1 MCLCN
6 NKPCLILY
14 LYELHNFRCN
24 QKNECAMVQIIR
36 LTAHSC
42 VWKSIRRKK
51 TFEKDYKYLNFLLFS
66 VYHLLFLFHLRAL
79 SLMQKMEENNEVD
92 LVYITE
98 RIIALSFPGGTEEH
112 KYSVHLREVTS
123 MLRSKHQQH
132 YLVRILQNSEQL
144 TVTK

>member
-1 MCLCN
+1 MCHGANYQINCTFLCLEI
-6 NKPCLILY
+6 NK
-14 LYELHNFRCN
+14 
-24 QKNECAMVQIIR
+24 K
-36 LTAHSC
+36 
-42 VWKSIRRKK
+42 KK

-98 RIIALSFPGGTEEH
+98 RIIVLSFPGGTEEH

-123 MLRSKHQQH
+123 MLRSKHSST
-132 YLVRILQNSEQL
+132 I
-144 TVTK
+144 